1 MNCDWGCA
9 YRGAYRGCIANFA
22 TGCKIVLKP
31 SMYLVTAVVQRSK
44 HAPSRS
50 IFHMC
55 ILIILLC
62 MHVGFTICALKYI
75 SPSCKSQNPI
85 TTSEKLL
92 EKYYCVGN
100 VFVCVCVSSALGE
113 WCMAFPSQTM
123 ILVSCLLNPVLFI
136 YNIE

>member
-1 MNCDWGCA
+1 
-9 YRGAYRGCIANFA
+9 
-22 TGCKIVLKP
+22 
-31 SMYLVTAVVQRSK
+31 
-44 HAPSRS
+44 
-50 IFHMC
+50 
-55 ILIILLC
+55 

-100 VFVCVCVSSALGE
+100 VFVCVCPLHALGE

-123 ILVSCLLNPVLFI
+123 ILAFQCPAYSILYYLYTISNKGLFGMSC
-136 YNIE
+136 